1 MGMYARQVID
11 DVIIIGG
18 VQQKLIASKTL
29 GINDV
34 ILPKANLGD
43 VLELTKS
50 LLNGMNLY
58 FVDRY
63 DDVYALVFHNKLKA
77 YKESK

>member
-1 MGMYARQVID
+1 M
-11 DVIIIGG
+11 
-18 VQQKLIASKTL
+18 